1 VQIASIGINGA
12 ASSGKPEETAMLPL
26 LAIVLIAAAVL
37 SPPLGRR
44 RHVRYVR
51 SSALVLVRRR

>member
-1 VQIASIGINGA
+1 
-12 ASSGKPEETAMLPL
+12 MLPL

-44 RHVRYVR
+44 RGIRYAR
-51 SSALVLVRRR
+51 PGAIILVRRR